1 MHDIS
6 YTELKA
12 MSVGEIEVVMRRL
25 QQELERRR
33 TIEREQKITA
43 FRKAWGE
50 LVDSGIRITYTDDYE
65 SDNISLCDWEGF
77 SFD

>member
-6 YTELKA
+6 YSELKS

-25 QQELERRR
+25 QQELERRYA
-33 TIEREQKITA
+33 IEREQKINA
-43 FRKAWGE
+43 FHKAWGE
-50 LVDSGIRITYTDDYE
+50 LVDSGIRITYTEDY
-65 SDNISLCDWEGF
+65 DADIISLCDWEGF